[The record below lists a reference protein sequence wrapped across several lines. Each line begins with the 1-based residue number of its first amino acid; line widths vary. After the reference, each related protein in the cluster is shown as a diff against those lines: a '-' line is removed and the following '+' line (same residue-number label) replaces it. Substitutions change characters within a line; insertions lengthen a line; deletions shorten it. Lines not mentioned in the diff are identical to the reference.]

1 MSVGF
6 DRAAV
11 LDRIPGWAGQPRTE
25 LPLSGGITNRNY
37 RVQRGDEIFVAR
49 IPAAAGS
56 LLGIDRQIEYQAS
69 RLAAACGVG
78 PEVIAFLEPEAILVT
93 RFIQGE
99 PVSDAAVHLPQ
110 TLQRV
115 AESLRSIHHAGVVP
129 AVFSAF
135 RVVEAYALT
144 ARGRGVDLPPA
155 YDRAAAIA
163 RAIEQASPLPA
174 PCLCHNDL
182 LNANF
187 IDDGTLIRIVDWEY
201 AAMGDPAFDLGN
213 FAVNHGLA
221 AEERAFLLEAYA
233 GEATA
238 PSVARLALMAIMS
251 DFREAMWGLVQQG
264 ISDLDFDFAA
274 YASRHFERL
283 LWGASD
289 PRFADWLR
297 QASQ

>member
-6 DRAAV
+6 DRTAV

-25 LPLSGGITNRNY
+25 QPLSGGITNRNY
-37 RVQRGDEIFVAR
+37 RVQRGTETFVVR
-49 IPAAAGS
+49 IPAPAGG

-69 RLAAACGVG
+69 QLAAACGVG

-93 RFIQGE
+93 RFIPGE

-115 AESLRSIHHAGVVP
+115 AASLQRIHHAGVVP
-129 AVFSAF
+129 AVFSSF
-135 RVVEAYALT
+135 RVVEAYAVT
-144 ARGRGVDLPPA
+144 ARSRGVPLPPA
-155 YDRAAAIA
+155 HERALAIA
-163 RAIEQASPLPA
+163 VAIEQALPLPA
-174 PCLCHNDL
+174 PRLCHNDL

-213 FAVNHGLA
+213 FSVNHSL
-221 AEERAFLLEAYA
+221 AEEEQAFLLEAYA
-233 GEATA
+233 GKASA
-238 PSVARLALMAIMS
+238 ASVAQLALMAIMS
-251 DFREAMWGLVQQG
+251 DFREAMWGVVQQG

-274 YASRHFERL
+274 YAARHFERL
-283 LWGASD
+283 LGRAAD
-289 PRFADWLR
+289 PRFRQWLR
-297 QASQ
+297 QAGP